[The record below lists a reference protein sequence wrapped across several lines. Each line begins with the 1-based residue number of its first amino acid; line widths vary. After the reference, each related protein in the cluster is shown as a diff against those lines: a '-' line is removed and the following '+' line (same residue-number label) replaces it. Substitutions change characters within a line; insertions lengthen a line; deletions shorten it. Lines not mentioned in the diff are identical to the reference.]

1 MNTTFYKLPFHL
13 AKVKELIYD
22 SCGFEFSHFHKSEE
36 SAEYE
41 ACTFQLETLQII
53 SRTAKITPK
62 KVGQFVTIWKRNSA
76 GITTPFHE
84 LDVFDFIV
92 INVQK
97 DEEFGQFVFPKSILI
112 QKRIVATEGKDG
124 KRGIRVYPPWNFPTS
139 KQAIKTQTW
148 QLNYF
153 LPITTA
159 INATKGIKN
168 LYFKEF

>member
-1 MNTTFYKLPFHL
+1 MNITSKKLPFHL
-13 AKVKELIYD
+13 AKAKELIYD
-22 SCGFEFSHFHKSEE
+22 SFGFEFSNFQESEE

-62 KVGQFVTIWKRNSA
+62 KVGQFVTIWKRNSV

-97 DEEFGQFVFPKSILI
+97 NEEFGQFVFPKSVLT
-112 QKRIVATEGKDG
+112 QKRIVATENKDG
-124 KRGIRVYPPWNFPTS
+124 KRGIRVYPPWDSPTS
-139 KQAIKTQTW
+139 KQAIKTQAW

-153 LPITTA
+153 LPITTS
-159 INATKGIKN
+159 INTINRVKA

>member
-1 MNTTFYKLPFHL
+1 MNTTSKKLPFHL
-13 AKVKELIYD
+13 AKAKELIYD
-22 SCGFEFSHFHKSEE
+22 SYGFEFSNFQESEE

-41 ACTFQLETLQII
+41 ACTFQLNTLQII

-92 INVQK
+92 INIQK
-97 DEEFGQFVFPKSILI
+97 EKEFGQFVFPKSVLV
-112 QKRIVATEGKDG
+112 QKRIVATEVKDG
-124 KRGIRVYPPWNFPTS
+124 KCGIRVYPPWDSPTS

-153 LPITTA
+153 LPITTS
-159 INATKGIKN
+159 INTINRVKA